1 LGVKP
6 APGGS
11 VVLLDS
17 PTVPD
22 LLIIRHGE
30 SEWNVEKR
38 WQGWLDAPLTA
49 QGRRQASARA
59 HALLRT
65 GFAPT
70 VVHCSDLGRAQHT
83 AEIIARVLGVAIRP
97 DRGLRER
104 SGGEWEG
111 FTADEIDERWP
122 GQRMAW
128 RRGELTTVPGGEDD
142 EAVLARFD
150 EAIVCALTT
159 GFPALVVTHH
169 GVLRLVATRAG
180 ADVHTL
186 IPNLGGYW
194 FTLDDGRLTDP
205 APLDVLPSPDVHP
218 SVE

>member
-1 LGVKP
+1 MRE
-6 APGGS
+6 
-11 VVLLDS
+11 
-17 PTVPD
+17 

-49 QGRRQASARA
+49 LGEEQAKRRAE
-59 HALLRT
+59 ALAGA

-70 VVHCSDLGRAQHT
+70 VVHCSDLGRAQQT
-83 AEIIARVLGVAIRP
+83 AAIIAAVLGTPCRP
-97 DRGLRER
+97 HPGFRER

-111 FTADEIDERWP
+111 STAAEIDERWP
-122 GQRMAW
+122 GMRDAW
-128 RRGELTTVPGGEDD
+128 RRGEVTAPPGGEDD
-142 EAVLARFD
+142 SAVLDRFD
-150 EAIVCALTT
+150 RAIASVIDSVV
-159 GFPALVVTHH
+159 PALVVTHH

-194 FTLDDGRLTDP
+194 FTVDRGKLRSP
-205 APLDVLPSPDVHP
+205 EPLDVTPTPDERP
-218 SVE
+218 PVE